1 MRAVFMLV
9 WGEMGNAFI
18 QLLESKV
25 WLALICKHM
34 ECYPFMHHVECLE
47 ITQCAEFEDCEKT
60 IMELK
65 LLPLKTLYDW
75 MVANG
80 CFSFLILLEF
90 PLISLLLLDLLV
102 HLLYTSCIPELDPF
116 ALLMNL
122 IYLTQKRRKRLVY
135 WNTTIISF
143 LGV

>member
-1 MRAVFMLV
+1 MLSLHASC
-9 WGEMGNAFI
+9 G
-18 QLLESKV
+18 
-25 WLALICKHM
+25 
-34 ECYPFMHHVECLE
+34 VEA
-47 ITQCAEFEDCEKT
+47 CAEFEDCEKT

-102 HLLYTSCIPELDPF
+102 HLLYTSCVPELDLCVTNEF
-116 ALLMNL
+116 NLLNPKEKKKISLLKYSNNQFFRGL
-122 IYLTQKRRKRLVY
+122 ILIKDTVGASLVPVY
-135 WNTTIISF
+135 EKC
-143 LGV
+143 